1 MLTFYFVSQERKEIN
16 IKDAAKLYHEKEQE
30 IKRKE
35 QGSFDN
41 LIVQNTFSILPSNKN
56 IKQHDD
62 LQEKANPKNKGKK
75 GARRERTKTM
85 KKVS

>member
-35 QGSFDN
+35 QGSSDN
-41 LIVQNTFSILPSNKN
+41 LIASNTFSIYTINQKTLN
-56 IKQHDD
+56 IDD

-75 GARRERTKTM
+75 GTRRERTKTM
-85 KKVS
+85 KKVR

>member
-35 QGSFDN
+35 QVSSDSLEHCYHFIIN
-41 LIVQNTFSILPSNKN
+41 QKTLKS
-56 IKQHDD
+56 DD

-75 GARRERTKTM
+75 GTRRERTKTM

>member
-35 QGSFDN
+35 QGSSDN
-41 LIVQNTFSILPSNKN
+41 LIASNTFSIFTIN
-56 IKQHDD
+56 
-62 LQEKANPKNKGKK
+62 
-75 GARRERTKTM
+75 
-85 KKVS
+85 

>member
-35 QGSFDN
+35 QGSSDCLEHVYHFYHQ
-41 LIVQNTFSILPSNKN
+41 LEN
-56 IKQHDD
+56 IEH
-62 LQEKANPKNKGKK
+62 
-75 GARRERTKTM
+75 R
-85 KKVS
+85 